1 MNDVQVKTFLIIG
14 LGNPGKEYRHT
25 RHNVGFMLLD
35 LFAEDL
41 KISFSRLQAHAL
53 ITDAHFE
60 GSKIILAKPQTYM
73 NASGRSVGLLAHFYR
88 IPPSN
93 MIVIVDDIDLPLGS
107 IKLLPGG
114 GSAGHN
120 GMRSIINHIGTHE
133 FPRLRIGVGRPSGRM
148 DPADYVLLDFKP
160 IELPVLEDSLNRA
173 HHCLSL
179 YIQEGIQAAM
189 NICNAPVS

>member
-1 MNDVQVKTFLIIG
+1 MNDVPVKTFLIIG

-41 KISFSRLQAHAL
+41 KSSFSRLQAHAL